1 MGEFEGRIG
10 LAEFLTDV
18 RAELSEAQSRA
29 AEDSLE
35 LGVMEISLTVDVAY
49 TLTRGGE
56 VSAGVRAKFWVLAS
70 TEAGQVA
77 GTAEPS

>member
-1 MGEFEGRIG
+1 
-10 LAEFLTDV
+10 
-18 RAELSEAQSRA
+18 
-29 AEDSLE
+29 LE
-35 LGVMEISLTVDVAY
+35 LGVEEISLTVDVAY

>member
-56 VSAGVRAKFWVLAS
+56 VSAGCERSSGSWPLPRPVR
-70 TEAGQVA
+70 
-77 GTAEPS
+77 

>member
-18 RAELSEAQSRA
+18 RAELSEAQFRV

-35 LGVMEISLTVDVAY
+35 VGVMEISLKVDVA
-49 TLTRGGE
+49 
-56 VSAGVRAKFWVLAS
+56 
-70 TEAGQVA
+70 
-77 GTAEPS
+77 